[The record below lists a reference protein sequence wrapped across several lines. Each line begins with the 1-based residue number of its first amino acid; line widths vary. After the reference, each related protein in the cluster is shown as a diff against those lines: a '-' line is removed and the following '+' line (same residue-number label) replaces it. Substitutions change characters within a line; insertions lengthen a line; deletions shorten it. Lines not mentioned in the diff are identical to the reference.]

1 MFFHEAAQ
9 KHANGFWANLIL
21 SALKPGDVR
30 RLKFKDD
37 TATNEEIIISEFGR
51 IRHVSEAPDGSLIL
65 LTDEK
70 RKRGKLI
77 RISSSSTDQ

>member
-1 MFFHEAAQ
+1 MSGTIEM
-9 KHANGFWANLIL
+9 
-21 SALKPGDVR
+21 ALTK
-30 RLKFKDD
+30 
-37 TATNEEIIISEFGR
+37 FGR

-77 RISSSSTDQ
+77 RISASSTDQ

>member
-1 MFFHEAAQ
+1 M
-9 KHANGFWANLIL
+9 
-21 SALKPGDVR
+21 
-30 RLKFKDD
+30 KFKGD
-37 TATNEEIIISEFGR
+37 TTTNEEIIISEFGR

-65 LTDEK
+65 LTYEK